1 MEEAF
6 ANNLIKARL
15 KDKLD
20 DIKQKT
26 HDAKK
31 VGREVGTLV
40 KSATPW
46 GVFSLILQINI
57 FVDWAYGIALFLAIL
72 KDLLDLFVI
81 GSLPVIGTV
90 IGFLVSISIGFLM
103 LIANF
108 FEKDRTVF
116 QKTLLRYLA
125 LGLGTLIE
133 FLFGL
138 NFFPFQ
144 TLTCVIIYLMALSAR
159 KNKSRVEQAN

>member
-6 ANNLIKARL
+6 ADNLIKARL

-20 DIKQKT
+20 DIKQKA

-31 VGREVGTLV
+31 IGKEAGTLV

-46 GVFSLILQINI
+46 GALSLASQINI
-57 FVDWAYGIALFLAIL
+57 FVDWAYGIAIFIAIF
-72 KDLLDLFVI
+72 KDLLDWLFGIIPGV
-81 GSLPVIGTV
+81 STV

-103 LIANF
+103 LLANF

-116 QKTLLRYLA
+116 QKTLLRYIA
-125 LGLGTLIE
+125 LGIGTLIE
-133 FLFGL
+133 ILYGL

-144 TLTCVIIYLMALSAR
+144 TLTCVIIYLMALAAR
-159 KNKSRVEQAN
+159 KNKSQVKRTA